1 MRLRTSDAPD
11 GEGGNKWQRT
21 GINDGLLTPIARA
34 AEADPVSSPEG
45 WGCFL
50 SDQWLRFS
58 FLQRTNESSC
68 YGPHA
73 VANQCD
79 RRSAI
84 NLRWIFLMSYYR
96 VYRVYRLEN
105 VHPLALPLQDL
116 KLKASAPFCF
126 VADVSDH
133 ANGRSLENGT
143 GSAKQQPCATR
154 PMRRSA
160 RPT

>member
-45 WGCFL
+45 WGCFP

-73 VANQCD
+73 VANQYD

-84 NLRWIFLMSYYR
+84 NLRWIFLVPYY
-96 VYRVYRLEN
+96 LI
-105 VHPLALPLQDL
+105 AFI
-116 KLKASAPFCF
+116 AF
-126 VADVSDH
+126 
-133 ANGRSLENGT
+133 T
-143 GSAKQQPCATR
+143 G
-154 PMRRSA
+154 
-160 RPT
+160 

>member
-45 WGCFL
+45 WGRFL

-58 FLQRTNESSC
+58 FLKRTNESSC

-73 VANQCD
+73 VANQCE

-84 NLRWIFLMSYYR
+84 NLRWIFLMPYYR

-105 VHPLALPLQDL
+105 VHPLC
-116 KLKASAPFCF
+116 AP
-126 VADVSDH
+126 S
-133 ANGRSLENGT
+133 T
-143 GSAKQQPCATR
+143 GSEVVG
-154 PMRRSA
+154 RRA
-160 RPT
+160 RRFASSRT

>member
-21 GINDGLLTPIARA
+21 GISDGLLTPIARA

-45 WGCFL
+45 WGRFL

-58 FLQRTNESSC
+58 FLKRTNESSC

-73 VANQCD
+73 IAIQSD

-84 NLRWIFLMSYYR
+84 NLRWIFLMPYYR
-96 VYRVYRLEN
+96 VLSRLPARER
-105 VHPLALPLQDL
+105 
-116 KLKASAPFCF
+116 ASA
-126 VADVSDH
+126 
-133 ANGRSLENGT
+133 GRSLLALL
-143 GSAKQQPCATR
+143 SRA
-154 PMRRSA
+154 
-160 RPT
+160 

>member
-11 GEGGNKWQRT
+11 GEGGNTWQRT
-21 GINDGLLTPIARA
+21 GIDDGLLTPIAWA

-73 VANQCD
+73 AQTNVMEVGDQ
-79 RRSAI
+79 SA
-84 NLRWIFLMSYYR
+84 LDFLMPYYR
-96 VYRVYRLEN
+96 VYRVYRLSD
-105 VHPLALPLQDL
+105 VHPRG
-116 KLKASAPFCF
+116 AP
-126 VADVSDH
+126 S
-133 ANGRSLENGT
+133 T
-143 GSAKQQPCATR
+143 GSEVVG
-154 PMRRSA
+154 RRA
-160 RPT
+160 RRFASSRT